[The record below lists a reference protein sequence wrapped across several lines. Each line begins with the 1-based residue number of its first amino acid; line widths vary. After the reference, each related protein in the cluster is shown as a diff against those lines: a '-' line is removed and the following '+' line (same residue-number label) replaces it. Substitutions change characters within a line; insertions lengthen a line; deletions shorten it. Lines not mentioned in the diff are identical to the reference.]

1 MKEIGKHL
9 IIDPEICH
17 GQMIFKGTRI
27 PVDTV
32 LSYLARGYS
41 IEQLTQSWPELP
53 QAGVEEAVHLA
64 ANSLQTRYATD
75 MWGTTPA
82 PALAAS

>member
-1 MKEIGKHL
+1 MKEVGKHL

-41 IEQLTQSWPELP
+41 IEQLTQNWPELP
-53 QAGVEEAVHLA
+53 HAAIEEAVHLA
-64 ANSLQTRYATD
+64 ANSLQTR
-75 MWGTTPA
+75 
-82 PALAAS
+82 